1 MPLTL
6 KGDPV
11 TLASR
16 FLASFDITETLLI
29 GSVADQ
35 EVLQTLHDLSVERL
49 SSLGVY
55 DSYFDT
61 VFTGELDLEED
72 PDTVEIAEANAQEHI
87 NQVVFFDSGLD
98 REFDVG
104 VRLAPFIYLGIPI
117 IIITSRIDNT
127 FWSEYKD
134 QLKVFQT
141 IEDRVLLYV
150 FENK

>member
-1 MPLTL
+1 MPLSL
-6 KGDPV
+6 KGEPV

-35 EVLQTLHDLSVERL
+35 EVLQSLHALSVERL
-49 SSLGVY
+49 TSLGVY

-61 VFTGELDLEED
+61 VFTGELDLED
-72 PDTVEIAEANAQEHI
+72 DSDTVEIAEAVAQEYVH
-87 NQVVFFDSGLD
+87 QVVFFDSGLD

-117 IIITSRIDNT
+117 IIITNRNDNS
-127 FWSEYKD
+127 FWSEYSD

-141 IEDRVLLYV
+141 IEDRIKLYV